1 MTKIE
6 IDLRDLGL
14 PTYTDVDG
22 EPGGSR
28 TLEDLIVDAAAQLL
42 VGSVTDR
49 ADLRA
54 RVVEQY
60 NSRIKEKV
68 EDMITDAFSQPIQRT
83 TRWGETQGEPTTIK
97 EIIRQEIEK
106 YLDSAK
112 ASRPGYS
119 TDNVSLTKL
128 VENEVKQVLTT
139 DMKKVIA
146 EAKANVHNTVTQK
159 ALAAAV
165 AELSK

>member
-1 MTKIE
+1 MPKIE
-6 IDLRDLGL
+6 IDLADLGL
-14 PTYTDVDG
+14 PTGRDYEG
-22 EPGGSR
+22 EPTGAQ
-28 TLEDLIVDAAAQLL
+28 TLQDLIVDAAAQLL

-49 ADLRA
+49 ADLRQ

-60 NSRIKEKV
+60 NDRIKERV
-68 EDMITDAFSQPIQRT
+68 EEMLTDAFSQPIQRT
-83 TRWGETQGEPTTIK
+83 TRWGETQGEPTTIR

-112 ASRPGYS
+112 PSRPGYS
-119 TDNVSLTKL
+119 TDNVSLTAL
-128 VENEVKQVLTT
+128 VQNEVKQLMTM
-139 DMKKVIA
+139 DLKKVIA

>member
-1 MTKIE
+1 MPKIE
-6 IDLRDLGL
+6 IDLADLGL
-14 PTYTDVDG
+14 PTGRDHEG
-22 EPGGSR
+22 EPTGAQ
-28 TLEDLIVDAAAQLL
+28 TLQDLIVDAAAQLL
-42 VGSVTDR
+42 VGSVAERRDMR
-49 ADLRA
+49 G

-60 NSRIKEKV
+60 NARIKERV
-68 EDMITDAFSQPIQRT
+68 EDMLTDAFSQPIQRT
-83 TRWGETQGEPTTIK
+83 TRWGETEGEPTTIR

-119 TDNVSLTKL
+119 TDNVSLTAL
-128 VENEVKQVLTT
+128 VQNEVKQLMTT

-146 EAKANVHNTVTQK
+146 DAKANVHHTVTQK